1 MSTNRHHID
10 TRVDIRAKEEKLV
23 LAAMAGNERAFEAL
37 YRLYQPSLLRFSFR
51 LCSDD
56 TLARDAVQDA
66 WMLTLRSMKQVFP
79 PHTFRARVF
88 RAVRW
93 RTFDHIRRCRKNAGE
108 ELFEETIADDNP
120 EAWATSDQLRRLIKA
135 LPAGEGEALYLFYLE
150 DLSVAEIAAIQ
161 AVPSGT
167 VKSRLARARGRL
179 KQQVDPPADK
189 PPDHNSEANI
199 NGPSHGPSDDPSDD
213 PSENRVKL
221 EIVK

>member
-1 MSTNRHHID
+1 MSANRPNID
-10 TRVDIRAKEEKLV
+10 TRAKEEKLV

-51 LCSDD
+51 LCGDD

-88 RAVRW
+88 KAVRW
-93 RTFDHIRRCRKNAGE
+93 RTFDHIRRRGKNAGE
-108 ELFEETIADDNP
+108 ELFEESVAD
-120 EAWATSDQLRRLIKA
+120 ESSEVWATGDQLRRLIKA
-135 LPAGEGEALYLFYLE
+135 LPVDEGEALYLFYLE

-161 AVPSGT
+161 EVPSGT

-179 KQQVDPPADK
+179 KQQIE
-189 PPDHNSEANI
+189 PPDYNSEAPK
-199 NGPSHGPSDDPSDD
+199 NGPNHGPSSD
-213 PSENRVKL
+213 RVKL

>member
-1 MSTNRHHID
+1 MGTSWQHID
-10 TRVDIRAKEEKLV
+10 TRAKEEKLV

-37 YRLYQPSLLRFSFR
+37 HRLYQPSLLRFSFR
-51 LCSDD
+51 LCGDE

-88 RAVRW
+88 KAVRW
-93 RTFDHIRRCRKNAGE
+93 RTFDQIRRRGKNASE
-108 ELFEETIADDNP
+108 ELFEESIADDTP
-120 EAWATSDQLRRLIKA
+120 DAWATGDQLRRLIKA

-150 DLSVAEIAAIQ
+150 DLSVAEVAAIQ
-161 AVPSGT
+161 GVPSGT

-179 KQQVDPPADK
+179 KQQIEP
-189 PPDHNSEANI
+189 PPDNSEALTS
-199 NGPSHGPSDDPSDD
+199 GPSHDQ
-213 PSENRVKL
+213 SENRVKL

>member
-1 MSTNRHHID
+1 MSANRSPID
-10 TRVDIRAKEEKLV
+10 TRAKEEKLV

-51 LCSDD
+51 LCGDD

-66 WMLTLRSMKQVFP
+66 WMLTLRSLKNTLP

-88 RAVRW
+88 KAVRW
-93 RTFDHIRRCRKNAGE
+93 RTFDHIRRRGKNAGE
-108 ELFEETIADDNP
+108 ELFEESVADEKPD
-120 EAWATSDQLRRLIKA
+120 AWATSDQLRRLIKA
-135 LPAGEGEALYLFYLE
+135 LPAGEGEAVYLFYLE

-161 AVPSGT
+161 EVPSGT

-179 KQQVDPPADK
+179 KQQIEP
-189 PPDHNSEANI
+189 PPDNSEALI
-199 NGPSHGPSDDPSDD
+199 SGPSHGKT
-213 PSENRVKL
+213 KL